1 MSSTSRNPLPCS
13 AESSDGEQSISSPPR
28 KRRQKSDPCAGCD
41 GKALEG
47 KPLCLNCFQ
56 KVATPAAVTPTQSPD
71 ILTWI
76 RQEVA
81 QGISEAMKASNRSVK
96 RPRQRLVSS
105 EYLDSAEE
113 FQVLGQIYSSEN
125 EEEVL
130 SEYLDAKT
138 VDKLILKVRKTL
150 ELPEDLPKP
159 EVSDKHFADLRK
171 QKPSFPLHRAIKE
184 VVTAE

>member
-1 MSSTSRNPLPCS
+1 TYTTFSN
-13 AESSDGEQSISSPPR
+13 GEQTVSSPPR

-47 KPLCLNCFQ
+47 KQLCLNCLK

-81 QGISEAMKASNRSVK
+81 HGISEAMEASNRSVK

-105 EYLDSAEE
+105 ESSVSEYQDSAEE
-113 FQVLGQIYSSEN
+113 FQVLDQVYSSEN

-130 SEYLDAKT
+130 SEYLDDKT
-138 VDKLILKVRKTL
+138 MDKLILK
-150 ELPEDLPKP
+150 
-159 EVSDKHFADLRK
+159 
-171 QKPSFPLHRAIKE
+171 
-184 VVTAE
+184 

>member
-1 MSSTSRNPLPCS
+1 MRSVRLAPECS
-13 AESSDGEQSISSPPR
+13 LGKGCEVAAAIFTVGKTENYSNGEQSISSPPR

-47 KPLCLNCFQ
+47 KKLCLDCLQ
-56 KVATPAAVTPTQSPD
+56 KVTTPAAVTPTQSPD

-81 QGISEAMKASNRSVK
+81 QGISEAMEASKRSVK
-96 RPRQRLVSS
+96 RPRQRLISSDSSGS
-105 EYLDSAEE
+105 EYQDSVEE
-113 FQVLGQIYSSEN
+113 FQVLDQVYSSEN

-138 VDKLILKVRKTL
+138 VDKLILK
-150 ELPEDLPKP
+150 
-159 EVSDKHFADLRK
+159 
-171 QKPSFPLHRAIKE
+171 
-184 VVTAE
+184 